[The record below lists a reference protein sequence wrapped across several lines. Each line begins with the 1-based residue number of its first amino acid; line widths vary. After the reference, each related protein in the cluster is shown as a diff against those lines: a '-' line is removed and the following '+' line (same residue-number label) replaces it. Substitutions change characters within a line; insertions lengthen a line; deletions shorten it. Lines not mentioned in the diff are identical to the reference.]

1 MANKGFTGTQKQY
14 LEGLASGLRVARG
27 TTRSILADVRSRF
40 APAALAGAPASTVSA
55 SPVLA
60 AVAREPANGLPDP
73 AAMQHLGPLS
83 AQLPPPEPEHPDQ
96 AMWEAQN
103 RYLRAGKRLSPEE
116 GAKRRQPPHELWARM
131 ERFGRERRF
140 PLGDDRFLYK
150 FHGLFYVSPAEEA
163 FMCRLRFAGGRV
175 QAHQLRGVA
184 ELAARFGQPIVQLTA
199 RSNLQLR
206 GIGAEAAL
214 DVLSGLLELGIF
226 NQGSGGDGVRNV
238 GSSPTAGFDRRE
250 LIDTLPLAKKAQHRI
265 LNDRTLQ
272 ALPRKFTLAFDGGGA
287 VSALAEACDLGFRAI
302 TVPPGEA
309 VAAGVYFRLLLGGAT
324 SHARYGRDAGVVVAP
339 DQCLDVLEQVLHLY
353 VEHGDRTNRRR
364 ARLAYLLETWGMP
377 RFVAELQARLVRVAE
392 GRVAEGRVAEGRIA
406 AERGRAH
413 ARGPSGETLALPELP
428 FERCQLPAPPDPFG
442 HVGFHNQK
450 PRGYSYVGVVLD
462 GAQLSVEQ
470 ARGLADIADEQGS
483 GELRL
488 TPHQNVLIP
497 GLKDTQLHK
506 AKDALEKL
514 GLAWAASAFRSRL
527 VACTG
532 SPGCP
537 FAMGDA
543 KARGEELVRH
553 LEGSNKVQQPLSIH
567 ISGCHHAC
575 AQHTTADIGL
585 LATRDPAAPAEAA
598 ERYQL
603 WLGGEL
609 SDTAHFGRQYAAS
622 VPAAEVSRV
631 VQQVVDAYLTGRLPD
646 ETFREFV
653 GRVPPQHLERWSHER
668 AGDAGGVP

>member
-40 APAALAGAPASTVSA
+40 APGALAGKPASPLSA

-60 AVAREPANGLPDP
+60 VLPREPANGQPDP
-73 AAMQHLGPLS
+73 AAMQQL
-83 AQLPPPEPEHPDQ
+83 ANLPPPLHPDQ

-131 ERFGRERRF
+131 ERLGRERRF

-150 FHGLFYVSPAEEA
+150 FHGLFYVAPAEDA

-238 GSSPTAGFDRRE
+238 GASPTAGFDRRE

-265 LNDRTLQ
+265 LNDRSLQ

-302 TVPPGEA
+302 TVPQGEA
-309 VAAGVYFRLLLGGAT
+309 MAPGVYFRLLLGGAT

-353 VEHGDRTNRRR
+353 IEHGDRTNRRR

-377 RFVAELQARLVRVAE
+377 RFMAELQARLQPASS
-392 GRVAEGRVAEGRIA
+392 ALL
-406 AERGRAH
+406 
-413 ARGPSGETLALPELP
+413 PLPELP
-428 FERCQLPAPPDPFG
+428 LERCLLPAPPDPSG

-450 PRGYSYVGVVLD
+450 PRGYSYVGVVVDAAL
-462 GAQLSVEQ
+462 LSVEQ

-497 GLKDTQLHK
+497 GLKDTQLHR
-506 AKDALEKL
+506 AKEALEKL
-514 GLAWAASAFRSRL
+514 GLGWAASAFRSRL

-543 KARGEELVRH
+543 KRRGEELVRH
-553 LEGSNKVQQPLSIH
+553 LEGSNKLQRPLSIH

-585 LATRDPAAPAEAA
+585 LATRDPAAPAEMA
-598 ERYQL
+598 ERYQV

-622 VPAAEVSRV
+622 VPAAEVSRA

-653 GRVPPQHLERWSHER
+653 GRVPPQHLERWSRER
-668 AGDAGGVP
+668 ARDAGGLP

>member
-1 MANKGFTGTQKQY
+1 M
-14 LEGLASGLRVARG
+14 
-27 TTRSILADVRSRF
+27 
-40 APAALAGAPASTVSA
+40 SA
-55 SPVLA
+55 SPGLA
-60 AVAREPANGLPDP
+60 AGARRRDGGVSEP
-73 AAMQHLGPLS
+73 AAMQHS
-83 AQLPPPEPEHPDQ
+83 APALPEPPHPDR

-103 RYLRAGKRLSPEE
+103 RYTRAGQRLSPEE

-131 ERFGRERRF
+131 ERLARERRF

-184 ELAARFGQPIVQLTA
+184 KLAARFGQPMLQLTT

-206 GIGAEAAL
+206 GIGAQAAL
-214 DVLSGLLELGIF
+214 DVLTGLLELGIV
-226 NQGSGGDGVRNV
+226 NQGSGGDGVRNI
-238 GSSPTAGFDRRE
+238 GASPTAGFDRRE
-250 LIDTLPLAKKAQHRI
+250 LIDTLPLAKRAQQRI
-265 LNDRTLQ
+265 LSDRALQ

-302 TVPPGEA
+302 TVPAGEA
-309 VAAGVYFRLLLGGAT
+309 VAPGVYFRLLLGGAT

-339 DQCLDVLEQVLHLY
+339 EQCLEVLEQVLHSY

-377 RFVAELQARLVRVAE
+377 RFMAELQARLSRAQHE
-392 GRVAEGRVAEGRIA
+392 RSA
-406 AERGRAH
+406 AS
-413 ARGPSGETLALPELP
+413 PLAELP
-428 FERCQLPAPPDPFG
+428 LERCSLPAPPDPFG

-462 GAQLSVEQ
+462 GAQLSVAQ

-488 TPHQNVLIP
+488 TPHQNVLLP

-506 AKDALEKL
+506 AKEALDKL
-514 GLAWAASAFRSRL
+514 GLAWTASAFRSRL

-543 KARGEELVRH
+543 KRRGEELVRH
-553 LEGSNKVQQPLSIH
+553 LEASNQREPPLSIH
-567 ISGCHHAC
+567 VSGCHRAC

-585 LATRDPAAPAEAA
+585 LALRDPAAPADAA
-598 ERYQL
+598 ERYQV

-609 SDTAHFGRQYAAS
+609 SDTAHFGRLCAAS
-622 VPAAEVSRV
+622 VPAAEVTPG
-631 VQQVVDAYLTGRLPD
+631 VQGVVDAYLKSRVPD
-646 ETFREFV
+646 ETFPDFV
-653 GRVPPQHLERWSHER
+653 GRVPPQQLERRSHEPAR
-668 AGDAGGVP
+668 DTGGQP

>member
-40 APAALAGAPASTVSA
+40 APAALAGT
-55 SPVLA
+55 A
-60 AVAREPANGLPDP
+60 A
-73 AAMQHLGPLS
+73 GPLS
-83 AQLPPPEPEHPDQ
+83 ASPALAAVPREPVKGQTDSAAMQQPATLPPPLHPDQ

-103 RYLRAGKRLSPEE
+103 RFLQAGKRLSPEE

-131 ERFGRERRF
+131 ERLGRERRF
-140 PLGDDRFLYK
+140 PFGDDRFLYK
-150 FHGLFYVSPAEEA
+150 FHGLFYVAPAEDA

-214 DVLSGLLELGIF
+214 DVLSGLFELGIF

-238 GSSPTAGFDRRE
+238 GASPTAGFDRRE

-265 LNDRTLQ
+265 LNDRSLQ

-302 TVPPGEA
+302 TVPPGES
-309 VAAGVYFRLLLGGAT
+309 VAPGVYFRLLLGGAT

-353 VEHGDRTNRRR
+353 IEHGDRTNRRR

-377 RFVAELQARLVRVAE
+377 RFMAELQARLRHVAE
-392 GRVAEGRVAEGRIA
+392 
-406 AERGRAH
+406 ERGRSGATPPAAAL
-413 ARGPSGETLALPELP
+413 ARPASRALLPLPELP
-428 FERCQLPAPPDPFG
+428 LERCQLPAPPEASG

-462 GAQLSVEQ
+462 AAQLSVEQ

-497 GLKDTQLHK
+497 GLKDTQLHR
-506 AKDALEKL
+506 AKEALEKL
-514 GLAWAASAFRSRL
+514 GLGWAASAFRSRL

-543 KARGEELVRH
+543 KRRGEELVRH
-553 LEGSNKVQQPLSIH
+553 LEGSNKLQQPLSIH

-585 LATRDPAAPAEAA
+585 LATRDPAAPAESA
-598 ERYQL
+598 ERYQV

-622 VPAAEVSRV
+622 VPAAEVSHA

-653 GRVPPQHLERWSHER
+653 GRVPPQQLERWSRER
-668 AGDAGGVP
+668 EHDGGGLP

>member
-40 APAALAGAPASTVSA
+40 SRGALAGAPAA
-55 SPVLA
+55 PLLGSPALA
-60 AVAREPANGLPDP
+60 EVAREPAHGSPDP
-73 AAMQHLGPLS
+73 AAVQHLPPFS
-83 AQLPPPEPEHPDQ
+83 APLPPPEPEHPDQ

-103 RYLRAGKRLSPEE
+103 RFLRAGSRLSPEE

-131 ERFGRERRF
+131 DRLGRERRF

-184 ELAARFGQPIVQLTA
+184 ELAARFGQPSVQLTA

-238 GSSPTAGFDRRE
+238 CASPTAGFDRRE

-309 VAAGVYFRLLLGGAT
+309 VAPGVYFRLLLGGAT

-377 RFVAELQARLVRVAE
+377 RFMAELQARLR
-392 GRVAEGRVAEGRIA
+392 RA
-406 AERGRAH
+406 AGGSVMERRRADAATEPGH
-413 ARGPSGETLALPELP
+413 ARPLSGEPLPLPELP
-428 FERCQLPAPPDPFG
+428 LERCQLPAPPDPVG

-462 GAQLSVEQ
+462 AAQLSVEQ
-470 ARGLADIADEQGS
+470 ARGLADIADAQGS

-488 TPHQNVLIP
+488 TPHQNVLLP

-514 GLAWAASAFRSRL
+514 GLAWTASAFRSRL

-543 KARGEELVRH
+543 KRRGEELVRH
-553 LEGSNKVQQPLSIH
+553 LEGSNELQQPLSIH
-567 ISGCHHAC
+567 ISACHHAC

-609 SDTAHFGRQYAAS
+609 SDTAHFGRQFAAS
-622 VPAAEVSRV
+622 VPAAEVSRL

-653 GRVPPQHLERWSHER
+653 GRVPPLHLERWSHER
-668 AGDAGGVP
+668 ARDAGGLP

>member
-1 MANKGFTGTQKQY
+1 
-14 LEGLASGLRVARG
+14 
-27 TTRSILADVRSRF
+27 
-40 APAALAGAPASTVSA
+40 
-55 SPVLA
+55 
-60 AVAREPANGLPDP
+60 
-73 AAMQHLGPLS
+73 
-83 AQLPPPEPEHPDQ
+83 
-96 AMWEAQN
+96 MWDAQN
-103 RYLRAGKRLSPEE
+103 RYLRAGQRLSPEE
-116 GAKRRQPPHELWARM
+116 RAKRRQPPHELWARM
-131 ERFGRERRF
+131 ERLARERRF

-206 GIGAEAAL
+206 GIGAEAGL

-238 GSSPTAGFDRRE
+238 GASPTAGFDRRE

-265 LNDRTLQ
+265 LSDRTLQ

-287 VSALAEACDLGFRAI
+287 VSALAEACDLGFRAV

-309 VAAGVYFRLLLGGAT
+309 VAPGVYFRLLLGGAT

-339 DQCLDVLEQVLHLY
+339 DQCLGVLEQVLHLY

-377 RFVAELQARLVRVAE
+377 RFVAELQARLRRVQE
-392 GRVAEGRVAEGRIA
+392 SRVQD
-406 AERGRAH
+406 
-413 ARGPSGETLALPELP
+413 GPVQQGPVQQGPGATEPALPLPELAL
-428 FERCQLPAPPDPFG
+428 ERCQLPAPPDPFA

-450 PRGYSYVGVVLD
+450 PRGYSYVGVVPRA
-462 GAQLSVEQ
+462 AQLSLEQ

-488 TPHQNVLIP
+488 TPHQNLLIP

-506 AKDALEKL
+506 VKEALERL
-514 GLAWAASAFRSRL
+514 GLAWTASAFRSRL

-537 FAMGDA
+537 FAMADA
-543 KARGEELVRH
+543 KRRGEELVRH
-553 LEGSNKVQQPLSIH
+553 LEASNPLEQPLSIH
-567 ISGCHHAC
+567 ISACHHAC

-585 LATRDPAAPAEAA
+585 LAMHDPTAPAESA

-622 VPAAEVSRV
+622 VPAAELPRL
-631 VQQVVDAYLTGRLPD
+631 VQEVVDAYLTDRLPD

-653 GRVPPQHLERWSHER
+653 VRVPPLHEGRWSRER
-668 AGDAGGVP
+668 ANDTGGVQ

>member
-1 MANKGFTGTQKQY
+1 MRAAARLASDSLLQPMANKGFTGTQKQY

-40 APAALAGAPASTVSA
+40 APAALAAGARAA
-55 SPVLA
+55 SP
-60 AVAREPANGLPDP
+60 P
-73 AAMQHLGPLS
+73 AAPMPTTRERASGVSDSATVKHLATLS
-83 AQLPPPEPEHPDQ
+83 EPVLTPEPQHPDR

-103 RYLRAGKRLSPEE
+103 RYLRAGQRLSPEE

-131 ERFGRERRF
+131 ERLGRERRF

-226 NQGSGGDGVRNV
+226 SRGTGGDGVRNV
-238 GSSPTAGFDRRE
+238 GATPTAGFDRRE

-265 LNDRTLQ
+265 LGDRALQ

-309 VAAGVYFRLLLGGAT
+309 VAPGVYFRMLLGGAT

-377 RFVAELQARLVRVAE
+377 RFVAELQARLRRAE
-392 GRVAEGRVAEGRIA
+392 DGTEGAARDGR
-406 AERGRAH
+406 
-413 ARGPSGETLALPELP
+413 PPTGELSLAELP
-428 FERCQLPAPPDPFG
+428 LERCQLPAQPDPFG

-462 GAQLSVEQ
+462 AAQLSVEQ

-488 TPHQNVLIP
+488 TPHQNLLIP
-497 GLKDTQLHK
+497 GLKDTQLHR
-506 AKDALEKL
+506 AKDALQKL
-514 GLAWAASAFRSRL
+514 GLGWEASAFRSRL

-532 SPGCP
+532 SLGCP
-537 FAMGDA
+537 FAMGDT
-543 KARGEELVRH
+543 KRRGSELVRH
-553 LEGSNKVQQPLSIH
+553 LEASNELEQPLSIH
-567 ISGCHHAC
+567 ISGCHHSC

-585 LATRDPAAPAEAA
+585 LATRDPAAPADAA
-598 ERYQL
+598 ERYQV

-646 ETFREFV
+646 ESFREFL

-668 AGDAGGVP
+668 AHDAGGVP

>member
-40 APAALAGAPASTVSA
+40 APAVVAGTPTTPLSA
-55 SPVLA
+55 SPALA
-60 AVAREPANGLPDP
+60 ALPREPANAQPDSTS
-73 AAMQHLGPLS
+73 MQQL
-83 AQLPPPEPEHPDQ
+83 ATLPPPQHPDQ

-131 ERFGRERRF
+131 ERLGRERRF

-150 FHGLFYVSPAEEA
+150 FHGLFYVAPAEDA

-184 ELAARFGQPIVQLTA
+184 ELAARFGQPMVQLTA

-206 GIGAEAAL
+206 GIGAAAAL

-226 NQGSGGDGVRNV
+226 NHGSGGDGVRNV
-238 GSSPTAGFDRRE
+238 GASPTAGFDRRE

-265 LNDRTLQ
+265 LNDRSLQ

-309 VAAGVYFRLLLGGAT
+309 VAPGVYFRLLLGGAT

-353 VEHGDRTNRRR
+353 IEHGDRTNRRR

-377 RFVAELQARLVRVAE
+377 RFMAELQARLQPA
-392 GRVAEGRVAEGRIA
+392 
-406 AERGRAH
+406 
-413 ARGPSGETLALPELP
+413 PSALLPLPELP
-428 FERCQLPAPPDPFG
+428 LERCLLPAAPDPSG

-450 PRGYSYVGVVLD
+450 PRGYSYVGVVVD
-462 GAQLSVEQ
+462 AAQLSVEQ
-470 ARGLADIADEQGS
+470 AHGLADIADEQGS

-497 GLKDTQLHK
+497 GLKDTQLHR
-506 AKDALEKL
+506 AKEALEKL
-514 GLAWAASAFRSRL
+514 GLGWAASAFRSRL

-543 KARGEELVRH
+543 KRRGEELVRH
-553 LEGSNKVQQPLSIH
+553 LEGSNKLQQPLSIH

-585 LATRDPAAPAEAA
+585 LATRDPAAPAEVA
-598 ERYQL
+598 ERYQV

-622 VPAAEVSRV
+622 VPAAEVSRA
-631 VQQVVDAYLTGRLPD
+631 VQQIVDAYLTGRLPD

-653 GRVPPQHLERWSHER
+653 GRVPPQHLERWSREPAR
-668 AGDAGGVP
+668 DAGGLP